1 MKKDE
6 RLEIVESREYVVTK
20 GNEIIQRARYDLSL
34 TELKA
39 FSFIVSKI
47 KPEDKEGEI
56 YSFSINE
63 YCKVLGIETNN
74 GKNIQTVKKSLKRLR
89 DTSFYLTLE
98 NGTETTVGWL
108 GKVWINSGSGKVK
121 VRLDEDLQKHLVG
134 LLERGNYTQYTLIC
148 TLPMRSAYSFRI
160 YELLRSYVFQNKKQY
175 CFELE
180 DLKRK
185 LVCEHYDRFPDF
197 RRKVLDKAVVE
208 INKYTDI
215 EVQWQPITKGKKVVE
230 IGFTIKHRDI
240 WDRSIAMNRASKEIE
255 TKRTVKTK
263 KLKESEA
270 DQIEGQL
277 TIYDYYKGEKNE
289 KNEV

>member
-1 MKKDE
+1 MEKDE

-34 TELKA
+34 PELKA

-47 KPEDKEGEI
+47 KPEDNEGEI
-56 YSFSINE
+56 YEFTINE

-74 GKNIQTVKKSLKRLR
+74 GKNIQTVRKSLKRLR
-89 DTSFYLTLE
+89 DTSFFLTLE
-98 NGTETTVGWL
+98 TGIETTVGWL
-108 GKVWINSGSGKVK
+108 DKVWINAGSGNVK

-160 YELLRSYVFQNKKQY
+160 YEILRSYVFQNKKKY
-175 CFELE
+175 RFDLE

-185 LVCEHYDRFPDF
+185 LACEHYERFPDF

-215 EVQWQPITKGKKVVE
+215 EIQWQPVTKARKVVE
-230 IGFTIKHRDI
+230 IEFVIKHRDI
-240 WDRSIAMNRASKEIE
+240 WDRSIAMNRANEAIE
-255 TKRTVKTK
+255 TKKTVNRNKTK
-263 KLKESEA
+263 E
-270 DQIEGQL
+270 DQIEGQM
-277 TIYDYYKGEKNE
+277 TIYDFVK
-289 KNEV
+289 